1 MTSMALQGTVQQAQQ
16 AAHAKCVATFLSTW
30 SYFRAF
36 EPPYVPHVGFVC
48 KLLRGCACSAESC

>member
-1 MTSMALQGTVQQAQQ
+1 MALQGTVQQAQQ